1 MSKIKRIIKNKWLN
15 LLIKILILI
24 GAGWAFYKQTLD
36 KENFDALWQ
45 TFKIQ
50 VDTGNLFW
58 LILAFL
64 LLPITYL
71 FEVWKWQLA
80 IKKIVQPTYRQIIK
94 SILAGTA
101 LSFWTPGQVGDY
113 GGRLLFINTNKKWEV
128 TLATAV
134 GNIAQQVAVITFG
147 GIGVFYYLYFY
158 SDISGV
164 ALWVI
169 LGFYSSILLL
179 LWFIYFKVEIMIP
192 VLKAVRLFNKK
203 NEAALV
209 TLKSFST
216 SELWSLL
223 FYATIKLFIYSL
235 QYYCFL
241 RFFGIYGSFLT
252 LYLLILADYA
262 IQLVL
267 PVPPF
272 LRLILRGEVAIA
284 IWGAFSN
291 NQIAILAA
299 SFGVFTLNV
308 LLPSLIGIGFVMGAN
323 ILKSFN
329 YEDIENA

>member
-1 MSKIKRIIKNKWLN
+1 MSRFKRLIKNKWLN
-15 LLIKILILI
+15 IIIKTLILI

-36 KENFDALWQ
+36 KENFAELWEM
-45 TFKIQ
+45 FKSQLIN
-50 VDTGNLFW
+50 GELFW
-58 LILAFL
+58 LILAFV

-71 FEVWKWQLA
+71 FEIWKWELA
-80 IKKIVQPTYRQIIK
+80 IKKIVQPTYIQIVK

-101 LSFWTPGQVGDY
+101 LAFWTPGQIGDY

-134 GNIAQQVAVITFG
+134 GNIAQQVAVITLG
-147 GIGVFYYLYFY
+147 GMGVFYYLREY
-158 SDISGV
+158 SDISGL
-164 ALWVI
+164 AFWVVV
-169 LGFYSSILLL
+169 GFYSSILLL
-179 LWFIYFKVEIMIP
+179 LWFVYFKVEIMIP
-192 VLKAVRLFNKK
+192 VLKAVRLFNEK
-203 NEAALV
+203 NEAALN
-209 TLKSFST
+209 TLKSYT
-216 SELWSLL
+216 SMELWTLL
-223 FYATIKLFIYSL
+223 LLATIKLCIYSL

-284 IWGAFSN
+284 IWGAFSD

-308 LLPSLIGIGFVMGAN
+308 LLPSLVGIGFVMSAN

>member
-1 MSKIKRIIKNKWLN
+1 MSRIKLLIKNKWLN
-15 LLIKILILI
+15 IIIKILILA
-24 GAGWAFYKQTLD
+24 GAAWAFYKHTLD
-36 KENFDALWQ
+36 KENFGELWLM
-45 TFKIQ
+45 FKNQ
-50 VDTGNLFW
+50 LVDGNLLW
-58 LILAFL
+58 LIGAFL

-80 IKKIVQPTYRQIIK
+80 IQKIVQPTYTQIVK

-113 GGRLLFINTNKKWEV
+113 GGRLLFINTDKKWEV

-134 GNIAQQVAVITFG
+134 GNIAQQVAVITLG
-147 GIGVFYYLYFY
+147 GVGVFYYLHVY
-158 SDISGV
+158 SDIFGLAFWAIV
-164 ALWVI
+164 A
-169 LGFYSSILLL
+169 FYTSILLL
-179 LWFIYFKVEIMIP
+179 MWFIYFKVEVMIP
-192 VLKAVRLFNKK
+192 VLKAVRLFNEK
-203 NEAALV
+203 NEAALT
-209 TLKSFST
+209 TLKTFSLR
-216 SELWSLL
+216 ELWILL
-223 FYATIKLFIYSL
+223 YYASIKLFIYSL

-241 RFFGIYGSFLT
+241 MFFGIYGSFLT

-267 PVPPF
+267 PIPPF

-284 IWGAFSN
+284 IWGAFST

-308 LLPSLIGIGFVMGAN
+308 LLPSLIGIGFVMSAN